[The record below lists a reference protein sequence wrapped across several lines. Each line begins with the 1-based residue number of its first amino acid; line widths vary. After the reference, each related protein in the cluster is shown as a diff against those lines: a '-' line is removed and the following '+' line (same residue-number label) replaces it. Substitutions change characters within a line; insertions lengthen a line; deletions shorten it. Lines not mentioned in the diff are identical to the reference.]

1 MDEGSC
7 LFILLLLLECAMKKF
22 VRKITTPS
30 NAGREKGGSSRSSCS
45 SDISGEPSDSTPR
58 AKPTKRKPESPSESL
73 CPSTESVDRPMSG
86 TRKAAC
92 KSGATLDQTSDSP
105 SASDRD
111 SQVVVS
117 QMKVMLDSFQAQ
129 LRTEL
134 KSLVKDTL
142 AGLLKKF
149 DDLHTTV
156 SEQRLD
162 INRLSAENRRLK
174 AAIEKCTEDVVISE
188 NGAKS
193 AIAEVKQT
201 VATFTA
207 RHPVA
212 NLTSPNPAGNAI
224 QGTSEATLLDLVAE
238 ATDKSSRVN
247 NIVLRGLL
255 ESPSEDLPAI
265 ISTLAPQVAPGD
277 ILSATRIGQSR
288 SNSTGAVTLSAR
300 LVRAVLS
307 PTTKAQLMHHKP
319 QAKHKGEN
327 VYIQHDLT
335 RQEQARRKE
344 LVPKFRALR
353 SKGVKCH
360 LPRDAIT
367 LNGKHL
373 TSEDI
378 ARLLTSQSQ

>member
-1 MDEGSC
+1 MFEN
-7 LFILLLLLECAMKKF
+7 FRHE
-22 VRKITTPS
+22 
-30 NAGREKGGSSRSSCS
+30 
-45 SDISGEPSDSTPR
+45 
-58 AKPTKRKPESPSESL
+58 
-73 CPSTESVDRPMSG
+73 
-86 TRKAAC
+86 
-92 KSGATLDQTSDSP
+92 
-105 SASDRD
+105 
-111 SQVVVS
+111 
-117 QMKVMLDSFQAQ
+117 

-134 KSLVKDTL
+134 KTIVTDSIAETIGQRLDSLEV
-142 AGLLKKF
+142 
-149 DDLHTTV
+149 V
-156 SEQRLD
+156 VNEQRQD

-265 ISTLAPQVAPGD
+265 ISTLAPQVAPKD
-277 ILSATRIGQSR
+277 ILSATRIGQLH
-288 SNSTGAVTLSAR
+288 SNSTGAVTTSAR
-300 LVRAVLS
+300 LVRAVLA
-307 PTTKAQLMHHKP
+307 PTTKAQLMRHKT

-367 LNGKHL
+367 LKGKHL
-373 TSEDI
+373 TSQDI
-378 ARLLTSQSQ
+378 ACLLTTQSQ